1 MQIGLFADFVNS
13 IKIVDLINI
22 SKNYKQNK
30 LK

>member
-22 SKNYKQNK
+22 SKYYEQNK